1 MPAAAEKPDIENA
14 AFPETTLIPFK
25 NKLQALNIGLKMI
38 RPSKEMKEK
47 IGFMVGEY
55 SNQANEKKR
64 KVRFP
69 LDFEDCLDE
78 NVEIKP
84 KEDLT
89 IIFKRKE
96 QIGSTS
102 KIVINSSFI
111 YCICLDG

>member
-1 MPAAAEKPDIENA
+1 MPPTIKKPEIEKA
-14 AFPETTLIPFK
+14 AFPDTTLIPFK

-47 IGFMVGEY
+47 LGFMVGEY
-55 SNQANEKKR
+55 SNQAKEKKR
-64 KVRFP
+64 KVKFP

-89 IIFKRKE
+89 IIFKRKSQPIE
-96 QIGSTS
+96 STS
-102 KIVINSSFI
+102 KIVIIKAFFL
-111 YCICLDG
+111 YFFR